1 MLLNCDLGEIS
12 LAHDQHIMPFIDQ
25 ANIACGVHAGD
36 ETSMEET
43 IELASKHNV
52 AIGAHPSYP
61 DRENFGRVSMALTPE
76 QLQKTFSSQVKAI
89 ISYCR
94 KHQTVCH
101 YVKPHGALYNDMMKN
116 IELFT
121 RICHIM
127 SKEFPATSLMVQALP
142 NIAIFQGIADQF
154 NVKLLLEA
162 FADRRYLS
170 SGLLVPRKEKGAVIE
185 DKASILEQVKALC
198 EQNTVMTIDRQAI
211 RITADTL
218 CVHGDSQ
225 HALAW
230 VKQIR
235 QYLNEPS

>member
-1 MLLNCDLGEIS
+1 MRLNCDLGEIS
-12 LAHDQHIMPFIDQ
+12 LVHDQQIMPFIDQ
-25 ANIACGVHAGD
+25 ANIACGGHAGD
-36 ETSMEET
+36 ETSIEET
-43 IELASKHNV
+43 VELALKHNV

-61 DRENFGRVSMALTPE
+61 DRENFGRVSMTLTPE
-76 QLQKTFSSQVKAI
+76 QLQQTFSSQVKAI
-89 ISYCR
+89 ISCCQ

-101 YVKPHGALYNDMMKN
+101 YVKPHGALYNDMMKDTK
-116 IELFT
+116 LFT

-127 SKEFPATSLMVQALP
+127 SKEFPATSLMIQALP
-142 NIAIFQGIADQF
+142 NIATFQGIADQF

-162 FADRRYLS
+162 FADRRYLL

-198 EQNTVMTIDRQAI
+198 EQNTVVTITRQAI
-211 RITADTL
+211 HITADTL